1 MSIEVRQVPRPEW
14 SPLPYEGCAGVMG
27 KVLVREEDIFFVA
40 MLRFDPNGTVH
51 EHPGETDT
59 IVVCIEGEGFTSI
72 ADEIAPI
79 SAGHYVRWPKG
90 VPHRLWTEGSTMV
103 TLMVERTD

>member
-1 MSIEVRQVPRPEW
+1 MSVDVRQVPRPEW
-14 SPLPYEGCAGVMG
+14 SPLPYAGCVGVMG

-40 MLRFDPNGTVH
+40 MLRFDPDGTVH
-51 EHPGETDT
+51 EHSGETDT

-72 ADEIAPI
+72 ADEKAPI